1 LKFWDLVKA
10 SGFILIIA
18 ALVVW
23 FDEGS
28 WEPVEAS
35 IRVVD
40 GDSLAIGQK
49 RLRLV
54 GIDAPELQQ
63 TCLRD
68 GKAVQCGLMAK
79 QHLAALVAA
88 TMISC
93 ADHGTDKHGRQL
105 AVCRGRASND
115 PVNSALVKAGQQ
127 ATLNAQMVHDG
138 WAVSYGDYKAL
149 EVLAALAGRGLWA
162 LEFEQPEDWRKFHGT
177 E

>member
-1 LKFWDLVKA
+1 MKFWDLVKA

-18 ALVVW
+18 ALVIW

-28 WEPVEAS
+28 WEPLESSV
-35 IRVVD
+35 RVVD

-79 QHLAALVAA
+79 QHLAALVA
-88 TMISC
+88 
-93 ADHGTDKHGRQL
+93 
-105 AVCRGRASND
+105 
-115 PVNSALVKAGQQ
+115 
-127 ATLNAQMVHDG
+127 
-138 WAVSYGDYKAL
+138 
-149 EVLAALAGRGLWA
+149 
-162 LEFEQPEDWRKFHGT
+162 
-177 E
+177 